1 MRLLYKMRQRFGR
14 FAVRGLTRYIIA
26 TYIIG
31 YLITFLSSA
40 MRTDILGMLTL
51 VPSSI
56 LQGEI
61 WRIFTWILTPPGSL
75 SFFTVIMLFV
85 YYQLGSVLERVW
97 GDYFYNLFIFFGLI
111 CTVIGAFILHFAGFG
126 DYITYFNG
134 VMFSTYYVSLSIF
147 LGFAFT
153 FPEQQMLLF
162 FIIPIKIKYLAAF
175 DVAYL
180 VYSIVR
186 SRSWF
191 TAVQIICS
199 LAPVIILLIL
209 HFSAK
214 KQPKAHRTAQQE
226 FKKAMSR
233 GQAENRKKT
242 SIHKC
247 YICGQTEADN
257 PNLEFRYCSKCTG
270 NKEYCSNHLFT
281 HTHS

>member
-97 GDYFYNLFIFFGLI
+97 GDYFYNLFYLFRIDLHGDRGFYPAFCRVRGLYYLFQRGNVLYVLRKPFDLPRI
-111 CTVIGAFILHFAGFG
+111 CIYIPGTADAAFLYHTDQDQVSGCLRCCLSCLQYCTFQILVHRSTDHLFAGSG
-126 DYITYFNG
+126 DYTLD
-134 VMFSTYYVSLSIF
+134 TAF
-147 LGFAFT
+147 L
-153 FPEQQMLLF
+153 
-162 FIIPIKIKYLAAF
+162 
-175 DVAYL
+175 
-180 VYSIVR
+180 
-186 SRSWF
+186 
-191 TAVQIICS
+191 C
-199 LAPVIILLIL
+199 
-209 HFSAK
+209 
-214 KQPKAHRTAQQE
+214 
-226 FKKAMSR
+226 KKA
-233 GQAENRKKT
+233 AE
-242 SIHKC
+242 
-247 YICGQTEADN
+247 G
-257 PNLEFRYCSKCTG
+257 P
-270 NKEYCSNHLFT
+270 
-281 HTHS
+281 